1 MILYDMMVTSLQNF
15 KSMYS
20 GEHVGD
26 NYAVLRN
33 VMTYGA
39 PSSMRMRID
48 LTKKLG
54 NYSKQTH
61 QGYQDFELGLQHLSN
76 DLCTVGMS
84 VSQDELTLRL
94 IAGMT
99 SDKRYEKECRE
110 VSERAESYST
120 CNSVFVQRAQALG
133 NLTSTPKPKDEANA
147 LEEGK
152 GKGGKG
158 KGGRGKGGKGAAKG
172 SPSGYENSSK
182 PPCFNFLAGKE
193 CSYGDECRFEHVT
206 QTKLD
211 ARKKKRKDKNKN
223 KTKKPKKGDGSDSAS
238 EEKTKSPKKAETA
251 EQKAK
256 RHKKQPCFQFQQTGS
271 CANGMKCKYNHV
283 AAAVSDS
290 ESSN

>member
-1 MILYDMMVTSLQNF
+1 
-15 KSMYS
+15 
-20 GEHVGD
+20 
-26 NYAVLRN
+26 
-33 VMTYGA
+33 
-39 PSSMRMRID
+39 MRMRID

-76 DLCTVGMS
+76 DLCTVGMTM
-84 VSQDELTLRL
+84 SQDELTLRL

-120 CNSVFVQRAQALG
+120 CNSVFVQKAQALG
-133 NLTSTPKPKDEANA
+133 NLTSIPKPKDEANA
-147 LEEGK
+147 LEQGK

-158 KGGRGKGGKGAAKG
+158 KGGRGRGGKGAETG
-172 SPSGYENSSK
+172 SPSDYSSK
-182 PPCFNFLAGKE
+182 PPCYKFLAGKE
-193 CSYGDECRFEHVT
+193 CPFGDECRFEHIT
-206 QTKLD
+206 QKKLD
-211 ARKKKRKDKNKN
+211 ARKKKKKDKNK
-223 KTKKPKKGDGSDSAS
+223 TQKKPKKGAGSDSASEGSDRASDGSDSAS

-251 EQKAK
+251 EQRAK
-256 RHKKQPCFQFQQTGS
+256 RHKKQPCYQFQQTGS
-271 CANGMKCKYNHV
+271 CANGKKCKYNHV